1 MAEALYLDAS
11 VALRATLEAGTTPE
25 VESQIAQARI
35 LLTSRLSLVESA
47 RALIRARTNLRLSEK
62 ALADVEREI
71 DSLWARCDIWEIS
84 SSVCDLASRIVPG
97 KGIRTLD
104 ALHLATF
111 LMARRRIPGIELLT
125 TDERLEAAVKFL

>member
-71 DSLWARCDIWEIS
+71 DSLWARCEIWEIS
-84 SSVCDLASRIVPG
+84 SSVCDLASRIVPA

-104 ALHLATF
+104 ALHLAAF

-125 TDERLEAAVKFL
+125 TDERLEAAVKSL